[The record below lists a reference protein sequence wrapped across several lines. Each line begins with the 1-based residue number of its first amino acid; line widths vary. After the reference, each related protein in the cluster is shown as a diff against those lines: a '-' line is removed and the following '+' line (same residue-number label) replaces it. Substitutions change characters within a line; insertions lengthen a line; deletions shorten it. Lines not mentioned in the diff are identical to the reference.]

1 MNKKK
6 ILYLTG
12 TRADFGKLKPLMLK
26 LENDPAFD
34 VHIFVT
40 GMHMLSKY
48 GYTVDEVRK
57 CGFRNIYNFI
67 NHTGSTSMDVI
78 LANTIFGISNYIK
91 EFKIDMII
99 VHGDR
104 VEPLAGAIVG
114 ALNNITVCHIEGGEV
129 SGTIDELIRHS
140 ISKLSH
146 LHFVSNE
153 KARQRLIQLGENQ
166 ERVFYIGSPDIDIML
181 SDELPG
187 LHQVKEH
194 YGIQF
199 EEYAIFIYHPVTTE
213 LKVIRNNAREV
224 IAALIESGKKYIG
237 VYPNNDLGNEI
248 LMEEFEA
255 LATNSNF
262 MIFPSIRFENFLV
275 LMKNCE
281 FVIGNSSAGIREAEI
296 YHRTSINIGTRQQNR
311 HMSSNIINVSEKK
324 EEILAAIRKVP
335 GIINSNS
342 YAFGDGKS
350 VKRFYKI
357 ITDNKTWEIP
367 SQKHF
372 IDIDFKVNE

>member
-1 MNKKK
+1 MNKKR

-26 LENDPAFD
+26 LENVPDFE

-48 GYTVDEVRK
+48 GYTVDEVKK

-67 NHTGSTSMDVI
+67 NHTGSVSMDVI
-78 LANTIFGISNYIK
+78 LANTINGISNYIK

-114 ALNNITVCHIEGGEV
+114 ALNNIIVCHIEGGEV

-153 KARQRLIQLGENQ
+153 KARQRLIQMGEKP
-166 ERVFYIGSPDIDIML
+166 ESVFFIGSPDIDIML
-181 SDELPG
+181 SDKLPS
-187 LHQVKEH
+187 LQFVKEH
-194 YGIQF
+194 YDIPYK
-199 EEYAIFIYHPVTTE
+199 EYAIFIYHPVTTE
-213 LKVIRNNAREV
+213 IKLLRNHIREV
-224 IAALIESGKKYIG
+224 IAALIESGKKYVG
-237 VYPNNDLGNEI
+237 VYPNNDPGTEI
-248 LMEEFEA
+248 IMEELEV
-255 LATNSNF
+255 LSNNKNF

-275 LMKNCE
+275 LLKNCE
-281 FVIGNSSAGIREAEI
+281 FIIGNSSVGIREAEI
-296 YHRTSINIGTRQQNR
+296 YHRTAINIGTRQQNR
-311 HMSSNIINVSEKK
+311 HFSSNIINVQESK
-324 EEILAAIRKVP
+324 EEMLAAIRKVP
-335 GIINSNS
+335 DTINTNS
-342 YAFGDGKS
+342 YSFGDGKS
-350 VKRFYKI
+350 VERFYKI
-357 ITDNKTWEIP
+357 ITDKHIWDISN
-367 SQKHF
+367 QKHF
-372 IDIDFKVNE
+372 IDIKF